1 MPMPAPRR
9 TDVQDHPGS
18 SAREIAEEPE
28 WGAGHQHR
36 IGFRNRQDRF
46 AGFTHDGDHGYEK
59 EEDREFTEDAMRKY
73 RELRDEAKKGKL
85 VNFQELM
92 KDQTDFRHHRL
103 DMYPPGF
110 RFVVRAREDWVKKE
124 QAWPANIKQWEKEE
138 QQTKEQ
144 EGKDGNH
151 SEKDSDNEDHDD
163 ESEWRQHTGKGGQ
176 KHHGAYGKSGDQQ
189 HGDQEDI
196 QPNGDR

>member
-9 TDVQDHPGS
+9 TKVRDRSGS

-46 AGFTHDGDHGYEK
+46 AGLTHDEGDHDPYEK
-59 EEDREFTEDAMRKY
+59 QEDREFTENAMRKY
-73 RELRDEAKKGKL
+73 RKLREEANKGGL
-85 VNFQELM
+85 INFQELM

-124 QAWPANIKQWEKEE
+124 QDWPANIKQREKKER
-138 QQTKEQ
+138 QAKEQ
-144 EGKDGNH
+144 EEQEKDH
-151 SEKDSDNEDHDD
+151 SEKGSDEEDHDD
-163 ESEWRQHTGKGGQ
+163 ESEWRQQVRLFQTRIGL
-176 KHHGAYGKSGDQQ
+176 S
-189 HGDQEDI
+189 
-196 QPNGDR
+196 